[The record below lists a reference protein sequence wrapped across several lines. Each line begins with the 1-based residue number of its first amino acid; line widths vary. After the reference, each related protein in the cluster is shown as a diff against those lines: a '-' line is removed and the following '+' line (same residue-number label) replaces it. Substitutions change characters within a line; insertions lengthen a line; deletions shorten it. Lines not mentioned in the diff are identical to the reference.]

1 VDGLFRN
8 HHYGEAGR
16 QIYEFF
22 WSEFADW
29 YLEVAKLQFREGG
42 DRAFYTADVLVSV
55 LDASLRMLHPYTP
68 FVTETLWGHL
78 REAAAAVSP
87 KLGLEDVQDG
97 AWPEA
102 LIVAPWP
109 GPQPVEGWEDGAI
122 SDFRNIQEIVRAIRN
137 QRAEKDLRPSVRI
150 GATLAADSETL
161 ERLRPDLPV
170 ICALAGL
177 DSENTVL
184 AGDQAEKPAG
194 HIALVAGLVEIY
206 LPLAELSDPQAE
218 RIRLE
223 KELAGANSQ
232 IRRLEGLLS
241 GPFAEKA
248 PADIVAAER
257 EKLAGYRETAA
268 KLEAQIGS

>member
-1 VDGLFRN
+1 
-8 HHYGEAGR
+8 
-16 QIYEFF
+16 
-22 WSEFADW
+22 
-29 YLEVAKLQFREGG
+29 
-42 DRAFYTADVLVSV
+42 
-55 LDASLRMLHPYTP
+55 MLHPFTP

-78 REAAAAVSP
+78 KEAAASVSP

-109 GPQPVEGWEDGAI
+109 GPQQAEGWEDRAI
-122 SDFRNIQEIVRAIRN
+122 TDFRNIQEIVRAIRN
-137 QRAEKDLRPSVRI
+137 QRAEKDLKPSARI
-150 GATLAADSETL
+150 GAALAADAETL
-161 ERLRPDLPV
+161 ERLRPDLAV
-170 ICALAGL
+170 ICALSGL
-177 DSENTVL
+177 DPEKTVL

-206 LPLAELSDPQAE
+206 LPLADLSDPQAE

-232 IRRLEGLLS
+232 IRRLEDLLS
-241 GPFAEKA
+241 GPFADKA
-248 PADIVAAER
+248 PAEIVAAER

-268 KLEAQIGS
+268 KLEAQIRR